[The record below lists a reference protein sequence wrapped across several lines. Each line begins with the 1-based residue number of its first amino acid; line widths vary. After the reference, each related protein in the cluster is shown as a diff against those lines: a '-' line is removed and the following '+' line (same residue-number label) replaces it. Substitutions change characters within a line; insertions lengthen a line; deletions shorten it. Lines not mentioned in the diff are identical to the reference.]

1 MGRHKKYIMKFI
13 ERELRGKVVLLK
25 LNRSVTNSINLKLIH
40 DLSGHVKMVK
50 DDKDI
55 AGVVLTSTND
65 KFFSIGFDIPELIEL
80 NEKDFREFYH
90 AFNQLCIDL
99 YTFPKTAAAAI
110 TGHAVAGGCILTLC
124 CDYRFIAE
132 GKKLMGL
139 NEIKLGVPLPYP
151 ADRILRQIVDDR
163 AARRIL
169 DTGDFFPP
177 EETVAMGLVDE
188 VLPLEQVVKKAV
200 ETVEAIQSCSLD
212 AFTVIKCNRIEKV
225 EAEIQANLAVKEKIF
240 IEMWYNDETRK
251 KLKAALEKFTK

>member
-1 MGRHKKYIMKFI
+1 MELI
-13 ERELRGKVVLLK
+13 ERELRGEVALLK
-25 LNRSVTNSINLKLIH
+25 LNRSVTNSINLELIN
-40 DLSGHVKMVK
+40 DLSGRVKMAK
-50 DDKDI
+50 DDKEI
-55 AGVVLTSTND
+55 AGVVLSSAND
-65 KFFSIGFDIPELIEL
+65 KFFSIGFDIPALIEL
-80 NEKDFREFYH
+80 DKTNFREFYL
-90 AFNQLCIDL
+90 AFNRLCNDL
-99 YTFPKTAAAAI
+99 YIFPKPLIAAI

-177 EETVAMGLVDE
+177 EETLAMGLVDE
-188 VLPLEQVVKKAV
+188 VIPLEQVVKKAV
-200 ETVEAIQSCSLD
+200 EKVVAIQSCSLD
-212 AFTVIKCNRIEKV
+212 AFTVIKRNRIEKV
-225 EAEIQANLAVKEKIF
+225 EAEIHANLAVKEKIF

-251 KLKAALEKFTK
+251 KLKAALEKF